1 MKKPI
6 IIMVSVLLCLSILF
20 GVFIALNAGKI
31 KSIEP
36 YRDEFIALIEGS
48 FEVNEIFFGSGL
60 PVYERGGGLGE
71 TYHSEAIDEA
81 YLAYFKETI
90 GKDYPESFY
99 EEYSGKIRLY
109 YWIYE
114 DPNLTSLVEK
124 SVNVCKYRTQ
134 YYVDSGETDDNGNAK
149 YKMKF
154 DTTYAVISTTQGV
167 LPSDKINFGEKIF
180 ENEEGHAY
188 YLLKDYEEPVYEYLY
203 SENDNKYYDVVR
215 ADSKY
220 QSIES
225 MKILAEKYYSMDYLN
240 SIYSALFDGIRSD
253 FNSSGEHSSILPAR
267 YILESNEDGMQYLK
281 KSNQIK
287 PRFEGQREYDYS
299 TMKIKAP
306 YGRNSVNVT
315 IEAFGSFYSK
325 EHNATLVGI
334 HEVELTFVRENG
346 VWKLDT
352 PTY

>member
-1 MKKPI
+1 MKKTLI
-6 IIMVSVLLCLSILF
+6 ILVSVLLCICILF

-36 YRDEFIALIEGS
+36 YRDEFIALIQGS
-48 FEVNEIFFGSGL
+48 FEVNEIFFGTGL
-60 PVYERGGGLGE
+60 PVYERGGGLGD
-71 TYHSEAIDEA
+71 TYHSEETDAV

-109 YWIYE
+109 YWIYN
-114 DPNLTSLVEK
+114 DPSLSALTESDV
-124 SVNVCKYRTQ
+124 SVCKYRVQ
-134 YYVDSGETDDNGNAK
+134 YYEESLDESGNVK

-154 DTTYAVISTTQGV
+154 DTAYAVISRKSGV
-167 LPSDKINFGEKIF
+167 MPSDKISYGEKIF
-180 ENEEGHAY
+180 ENAEGHRY
-188 YLLKDYEEPVYEYLY
+188 YLLKDYEEPKYEYIY
-203 SENDNKYYDVVR
+203 SDAENKYYDVVR
-215 ADSKY
+215 ADAKY
-220 QSIES
+220 LSIEA
-225 MKILAEKYYSMDYLN
+225 MKELAEKYYSMDYLN
-240 SIYSALFDGIRSD
+240 SIYSSLFDGIRSNFD
-253 FNSSGEHSSILPAR
+253 ESGEHSSILPAR
-267 YILESNEDGMQYLK
+267 YILESNEDGTQYLK

-287 PRFEGQREYDYS
+287 PRFEGQREYDFS

-325 EHNATLVGI
+325 EHNATLIGI

-346 VWKLDT
+346 VWRLDT